1 MTADKWTDEAL
12 ERLEKRIK
20 REYAQASKD
29 LQEKADRYF
38 NGYDEI
44 IDGKKVHHAGM
55 YERLAKEVQAYSDG
69 KYDDKQWKA
78 YLLSQLGRGE
88 HWNELKQQMTERLA
102 QSQEIAKNYSNG
114 ILPSVYCRNSN
125 EIASLAQSSA
135 MEQGVT
141 GVKFDL
147 VDEHTV
153 KRLMEKASEVKPYKP
168 IAINLPKQ
176 NSWNMNNLQN
186 ALLQGILQGDSIGH
200 LADRFQ
206 SVANMNRAQAIRSAR
221 TAVTG
226 AQSAGKQDRYED
238 LASKGCQVTKIWVAT
253 NDERTRPEHAE
264 ADGQEVP
271 YNEPFEV
278 GGEELMHPADQSG
291 SAWNIYN
298 CRCTMKTGKIK
309 FKSVL
314 SDEKRASA
322 KIKVT

>member
-29 LQEKADRYF
+29 LQEKAEKYF
-38 NGYDEI
+38 SNY
-44 IDGKKVHHAGM
+44 K
-55 YERLAKEVQAYSDG
+55 ERWEKEYKAFQDG
-69 KYDDKQWKA
+69 KYTEAQFKA
-78 YLLSQLGRGE
+78 WELSQLGRGE
-88 HWNELKQQMTERLA
+88 HWNELKQQMTERMA
-102 QSQEIAKNYSNG
+102 QSIEIAKNYSNG
-114 ILPSVYCRNSN
+114 VLPSVYVRNSN
-125 EIASLAQSSA
+125 EIASLAQASA
-135 MEQGVT
+135 MEQGVA

-147 VDEHTV
+147 VDEYTV
-153 KRLMEKASEVKPYKP
+153 KRLMENASEVKPYKP

-176 NSWNMNNLQN
+176 NSWNMNNIQN
-186 ALLQGILQGDSIGH
+186 ALLQGILQGDSITH

-238 LASKGCQVTKIWVAT
+238 LASKGCIVTKMWVAT
-253 NDERTRPEHAE
+253 DDDNTRKEHAQAME
-264 ADGQEVP
+264 DYGTEEKAIP
-271 YNEPFEV
+271 YDEPFEV
-278 GGEELMHPADQSG
+278 GGEELMYPADKSG

-314 SDEKRASA
+314 SDEKRKEAR
-322 KIKVT
+322 IKVYG

>member
-12 ERLEKRIK
+12 LRLEKRIK

-29 LQEKADRYF
+29 LQEKAEKYF
-38 NGYDEI
+38 SKY
-44 IDGKKVHHAGM
+44 K
-55 YERLAKEVQAYSDG
+55 ERWEKEYKAFQDG
-69 KYDDKQWKA
+69 KYTEAQFKA
-78 YLLSQLGRGE
+78 WELSQLGRGE
-88 HWNELKQQMTERLA
+88 HWNELKQQMTERMA
-102 QSQEIAKNYSNG
+102 QSIEIAKNYSNG
-114 ILPSVYCRNSN
+114 ILPSVYVRNSN
-125 EIASLAQSSA
+125 EIATLAQASA

-147 VDEHTV
+147 VDEYTV
-153 KRLMEKASEVKPYKP
+153 KRLMENASEVKPYKP

-176 NSWNMNNLQN
+176 NSWNMNNIQN
-186 ALLQGILQGDSIGH
+186 ALLQGILQGDSITH

-206 SVANMNRAQAIRSAR
+206 SVANMNKAQAIRSAR

-238 LASKGCQVTKIWVAT
+238 LASKGCEITKIWVAT
-253 NDERTRPEHAE
+253 DDERTRPEHAE

-271 YNEPFEV
+271 YDEPFDV
-278 GGEELMHPADQSG
+278 GDEELMHPGDRSG

-314 SDEKRASA
+314 SDEKRKEARM
-322 KIKVT
+322 KIYG